1 MRPLQRPYAAAVI
14 RRCYIAAATGGNGR
28 RDLEMAAITGA
39 TTRRHRLV
47 ILGAGQHGRETLDI
61 VEALNA
67 LGPLW
72 DFLGFLDDTE
82 GERELLERRGSR
94 VVGTMA
100 GLADTNAQYVIGIGS
115 PAVRRRVDE
124 RAMASGANA
133 AVLVHP
139 SATMGADVELGPGA
153 LLAAGARVTTNVRLG
168 RHVHLNVA
176 ATVAHD
182 CRLGDYVSLSPGVH
196 LSGCVTLGDGVFLGT
211 GAVVNPGCTVG
222 AGAVVGSG
230 AVVVDDV
237 PAGATVVGVPAREVQ
252 RR

>member
-1 MRPLQRPYAAAVI
+1 MS
-14 RRCYIAAATGGNGR
+14 CAATMR
-28 RDLEMAAITGA
+28 Q
-39 TTRRHRLV
+39 RLV
-47 ILGAGQHGRETLDI
+47 ILGAGQHARETLDI

-67 LGPLW
+67 LRPRW
-72 DFLGFLDDTE
+72 EFLGFLDDTE
-82 GERELLERRGSR
+82 GERDVLERRGVR

-100 GLADTNAQYVIGIGS
+100 ALAGTDAQYVIGVGS
-115 PAVRRRVDE
+115 PAARQRVDE
-124 RAMASGANA
+124 RAMASGAMP

-139 SATMGADVELGPGA
+139 SATMGADVELGPGT
-153 LLAAGARVTTNVRLG
+153 LLAAGARVTTNVRMG

-196 LSGCVTLGDGVFLGT
+196 LSGCVTLEDGVFLGT

-222 AGAVVGSG
+222 AGATVGSG
-230 AVVVDDV
+230 AVVIDDV
-237 PAGATVVGVPAREVQ
+237 PTGVTVAGVPARVVQ